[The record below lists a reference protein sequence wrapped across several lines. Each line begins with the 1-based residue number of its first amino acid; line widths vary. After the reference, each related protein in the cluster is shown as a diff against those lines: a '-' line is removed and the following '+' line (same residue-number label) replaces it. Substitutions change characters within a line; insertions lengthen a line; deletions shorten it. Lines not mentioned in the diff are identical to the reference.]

1 MPGAALL
8 IALYF
13 FPTLAALCNGG
24 ARLGDKLAAFILN
37 LMLGWTVIGWFVVF
51 CYATSNHKGAARV
64 RQAKADF
71 YLREDAKFLATKSPV

>member
-1 MPGAALL
+1 MLVAALL
-8 IALYF
+8 LTLYF

-24 ARLGDKLAAFILN
+24 ASVSDRLAAFILN
-37 LMLGWTVIGWFVVF
+37 VMLGWTVIGWFIVF

-71 YLREDAKFLATKSPV
+71 YLREDAKLLAMKSPV